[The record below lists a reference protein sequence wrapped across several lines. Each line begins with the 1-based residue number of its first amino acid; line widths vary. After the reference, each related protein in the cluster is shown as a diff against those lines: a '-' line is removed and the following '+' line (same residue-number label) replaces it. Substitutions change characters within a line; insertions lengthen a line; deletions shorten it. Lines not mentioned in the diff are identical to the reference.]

1 MLEYRNENNGQ
12 KRMKG
17 ENGQENLNEEENLI
31 VFN

>member
-1 MLEYRNENNGQ
+1 MLEYRNENNRQ
-12 KRMKG
+12 RRMKE